1 MRAVVQRVR
10 EAAVQIDGQ
19 WHSRI
24 GPGLLVL
31 LGVENGDTAGDL
43 EWLAGKIA
51 RLRVFPDGEGV
62 MNLSVQEARGRV
74 MVVSQF
80 TLLASTR
87 KGNRPSYSRA
97 APPETAEPLY
107 EQFVR
112 TLSQLLNQ
120 SVATGKFGAMMQV
133 HLVNDGPV
141 TLIIDSRLRE

>member
-1 MRAVVQRVR
+1 
-10 EAAVQIDGQ
+10 
-19 WHSRI
+19 
-24 GPGLLVL
+24 VL

-51 RLRVFPDGEGV
+51 RLRVFPDGEGM
-62 MNLSVQEARGRV
+62 MNLSVQEAGARV

-97 APPETAEPLY
+97 APPETAEQLY

-112 TLSQLLNQ
+112 TLSQLLGQ

-133 HLVNDGPV
+133 YLVNDGPV